1 MDMLNR
7 EDKRY
12 EDEEYYNYIIGQRNN
27 NDVNS
32 LYTMEDAVFSGC
44 FLNTCLRNCDIV
56 QMACFSPIVNT
67 RGAIFTHKDGI
78 VLRPQYFV
86 FKLYTSLLKDT
97 VLNIWKEDVP
107 TITGTRNGQ
116 ELTVDVVDAVVTYGD
131 GTYAIAAINKDA
143 VNCQSFDLSVLDDTL
158 TEIRIHTVNGPATN
172 SYNDIDRTEV
182 GITVSDWM
190 PFTGSVTLAPHSV
203 NVIEMR

>member
-1 MDMLNR
+1 M
-7 EDKRY
+7 
-12 EDEEYYNYIIGQRNN
+12 
-27 NDVNS
+27 
-32 LYTMEDAVFSGC
+32 
-44 FLNTCLRNCDIV
+44 
-56 QMACFSPIVNT
+56 
-67 RGAIFTHKDGI
+67 
-78 VLRPQYFV
+78 
-86 FKLYTSLLKDT
+86 KDT

-131 GTYAIAAINKDA
+131 GAYAIAAINKDA